1 MSGKQEITRER
12 QRCTATR
19 ADGTRCTAYA
29 ALNGYCI
36 GHQPNS
42 AEYRA
47 KGGRNSSTKARAD
60 KKLPVRIR
68 TIVVLLERALVEVY
82 AGRLSCKQGHAM
94 ASLGSSIVKAYE
106 SGILEERLIA
116 LEKRIGDNN
125 APK

>member
-1 MSGKQEITRER
+1 MSDIPANTSKRLQCAFIKANGER
-12 QRCTATR
+12 CKAWV
-19 ADGTRCTAYA
+19 
-29 ALNGYCI
+29 ALNGLCPF
-36 GHQPNS
+36 HQPGADEN
-42 AEYRA
+42 RR
-47 KGGRNSSTKARAD
+47 KGGLNRSTKARAD
-60 KKLPVRIR
+60 KKLPLRIK
-68 TIVVLLERALVEVY
+68 TIVVLLEKALVEVY